1 MTNKNLTVT
10 QLKKYLSTRTQA
22 ELVDDILA
30 LYKNYSDVKDYY
42 QIHLSGDIE
51 QVFEKYKKIVVNEFI
66 ATGRSDFPKLRYSVA
81 RKAISDFKK
90 ISINP
95 YDVIDLMLIYVEAG
109 VECTLEFGDIDEPF
123 YNSLG
128 SMYKNTLELIMK
140 HDYLSSFDNRLTDV
154 VHKTRR
160 MGWGFHEELSHWYK
174 HYVGREYS

>member
-1 MTNKNLTVT
+1 VGTV
-10 QLKKYLSTRTQA
+10 
-22 ELVDDILA
+22 
-30 LYKNYSDVKDYY
+30 
-42 QIHLSGDIE
+42 
-51 QVFEKYKKIVVNEFI
+51 
-66 ATGRSDFPKLRYSVA
+66 

-160 MGWGFHEELSHWYK
+160 MGWGFHDELSHWYK